1 MLLAAFEPGQ
11 AMAIANFF
19 LAIFCL
25 FTITL
30 PLLLITRSD
39 KTESN
44 RDFIAAT
51 VNPWSQIGKEIELT
65 PVVISGITPTL
76 ELQAKPEIISK
87 NNDEIISQE
96 EGLLSIETK
105 GSEELVD
112 SSNELISTTDEV
124 LAA

>member
-11 AMAIANFF
+11 EMAIANFF

-30 PLLLITRSD
+30 PLLLITRGD

-51 VNPWSQIGKEIELT
+51 VNPWSQIGKEKLLT
-65 PVVISGITPTL
+65 PVVISGITPTIKVQP
-76 ELQAKPEIISK
+76 ELEIISE
-87 NNDEIISQE
+87 NNYEPFSE
-96 EGLLSIETK
+96 SEGLGTLEK
-105 GSEELVD
+105 NGSEELEE
-112 SSNELISTTDEV
+112 SISQVLATNDEV

>member
-11 AMAIANFF
+11 EMAIANFF

-30 PLLLITRSD
+30 PLLLITRGD

-44 RDFIAAT
+44 RDFITAT

-65 PVVISGITPTL
+65 PVIISGITPTT
-76 ELQAKPEIISK
+76 ELQPIPESISMINEETIK
-87 NNDEIISQE
+87 E
-96 EGLLSIETK
+96 EGVIYIETK
-105 GSEELVD
+105 GSKEQETSSAHELAT
-112 SSNELISTTDEV
+112 NDEV
-124 LAA
+124 LVA